1 MDTKE
6 LLANGLGLLASF
18 VVLRWTSK
26 MLTGGPGIGTILAT
40 GAALAGYV
48 CHSERGGSVF
58 PGAVC
63 ASAALV
69 NLPGRWV
76 GTRAYRLLPEGRR
89 LDAGSRAAFGARGAF
104 GGVPWDSAS
113 WDDSGGGW

>member
-1 MDTKE
+1 MATRE

-18 VVLRWTSK
+18 VVLRWTSRL
-26 MLTGGPGIGTILAT
+26 LTGGPGVGTILAT

-58 PGAVC
+58 PGVICGGAD
-63 ASAALV
+63 LV

-76 GTRAYRLLPEGRR
+76 GTSAYRLLTEGRL
-89 LDAGSRAAFGARGAF
+89 LDAGGGRAAYGMAAM
-104 GGVPWDSAS
+104 PWEL
-113 WDDSGGGW
+113 